1 MKRLGSMFVGEA
13 DDRSH
18 TREAQSMVGVSEHTL
33 CGTFDFASLVFSLL
47 PNGLAIVA
55 IIFVC
60 VERQKGANQRG
71 TNYYDCWPH

>member
-1 MKRLGSMFVGEA
+1 MA
-13 DDRSH
+13 
-18 TREAQSMVGVSEHTL
+18 GVSEQIL

-60 VERQKGANQRG
+60 VERQKGANQHCK
-71 TNYYDCWPH
+71 NYYDCWPH